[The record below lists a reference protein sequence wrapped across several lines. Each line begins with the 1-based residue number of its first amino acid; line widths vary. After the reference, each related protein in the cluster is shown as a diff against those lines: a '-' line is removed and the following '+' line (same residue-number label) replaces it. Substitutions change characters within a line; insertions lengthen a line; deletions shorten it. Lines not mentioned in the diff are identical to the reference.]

1 MITVIVKLTSGETV
15 LARQSYRSND
25 KITIVDPL
33 KIEFITD
40 FNGPAMHS
48 TYWIPLTNE
57 EISIDI
63 DMSHVILSVQAPID
77 LAEFYSKS
85 IVQVKNDNR
94 QDQKNLLQEKVKD
107 AIKQVSKY
115 HSNTS
120 NWTVH

>member
-1 MITVIVKLTSGETV
+1 
-15 LARQSYRSND
+15 
-25 KITIVDPL
+25 
-33 KIEFITD
+33 
-40 FNGPAMHS
+40 MHS

>member
-1 MITVIVKLTSGETV
+1 MITVIVKLTSGETI

-63 DMSHVILSVQAPID
+63 DMSHVILSVQAPMD

-85 IVQVKNDNR
+85 IIQVKNDNR
-94 QDQKNLLQEKVKD
+94 QDQKNLLEEKVKD
-107 AIKQVSKY
+107 SIKQFSKH

-120 NWTVH
+120 IRTVH

>member
-1 MITVIVKLTSGETV
+1 M

-63 DMSHVILSVQAPID
+63 DMSHVILSVQAPVD